1 MRGLRW
7 APSKDGGS
15 ARDRSRTLRH
25 ISIFVLCTINR
36 YSNVVFKKGGKK
48 KKRGKNLKH
57 EREKSSNVHP
67 DHHVCS
73 YKAASVIIK
82 EKFVSEIEG
91 VFFSKGSTSTMP
103 APVRGRF
110 ALTM

>member
-1 MRGLRW
+1 MRGLHW
-7 APSKDGGS
+7 GGS
-15 ARDRSRTLRH
+15 ARVRSRTLRH

-36 YSNVVFKKGGKK
+36 YSNVVFKKGGEKK
-48 KKRGKNLKH
+48 KKGGKNLKH